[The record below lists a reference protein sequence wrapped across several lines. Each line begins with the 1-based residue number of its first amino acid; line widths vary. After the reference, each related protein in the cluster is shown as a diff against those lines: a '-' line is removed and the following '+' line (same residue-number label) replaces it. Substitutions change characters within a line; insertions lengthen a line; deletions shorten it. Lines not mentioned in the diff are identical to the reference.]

1 MYVASELKAEEGGR
15 TALLGLPRTCLVC
28 GKPVLGCSFED
39 LCLESLL
46 CAVHYYA
53 AHDSEIFHGLEGG
66 PLEREV
72 QRERKRIAEWRGE
85 VNHWYLERGL
95 PVQIA

>member
-1 MYVASELKAEEGGR
+1 MQIVSEMRTEGESKTSVR
-15 TALLGLPRTCLVC
+15 SLPRACLVC

-53 AHDSEIFHGLEGG
+53 AHDTGIFHGLEGG

-72 QRERKRIAEWRGE
+72 RRERERISEWRGE
-85 VNHWYLERGL
+85 VNHWYLQRGL